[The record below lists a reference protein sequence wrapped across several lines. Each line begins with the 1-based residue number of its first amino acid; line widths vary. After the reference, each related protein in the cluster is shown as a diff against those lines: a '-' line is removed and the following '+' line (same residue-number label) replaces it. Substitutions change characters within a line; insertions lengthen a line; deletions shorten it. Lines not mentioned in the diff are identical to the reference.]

1 MNKEEIKE
9 LINDPIIKV
18 KVTESTNI
26 LMDLYELGFN
36 NGFKL
41 SQSQLDIA
49 NNKLKEVSKLVNYE
63 YSKEK
68 LEKERWSEQFISGA
82 LTLSEDIL
90 SIIGEWLYVKDK
102 RK

>member
-49 NNKLKEVSKLVNYE
+49 NNKLKEVKEYLISIKDEPDADMYIKLGE
-63 YSKEK
+63 YDFYKN
-68 LEKERWSEQFISGA
+68 
-82 LTLSEDIL
+82 IL
-90 SIIGEWLYVKDK
+90 SIIGSD
-102 RK
+102 

>member
-49 NNKLKEVSKLVNYE
+49 NNKLNKIKEQLSNNE
-63 YSKEK
+63 YSRYNDSLKACVLQEN
-68 LEKERWSEQFISGA
+68 I
-82 LTLSEDIL
+82 DIVL
-90 SIIGEWLYVKDK
+90 SIIGSD
-102 RK
+102 